1 MRTNHAVG
9 SDVRSSPGRAH
20 DPTAVDGAVQ
30 AAMSGRPDAEHV
42 EAAASSWGPTRSRPV
57 TWHDPSV
64 VAAGARQ
71 RSGLDALRAI
81 RDGALPPWPMQ
92 RLLQMDLVTLEQG
105 RVEVR
110 CAVDESVY
118 NLLGAVHGGL
128 VCTLLDTVA
137 GCAVLST
144 LPRGTGF
151 TSIELKVSFLRPVAV
166 ASGPLTAVGT
176 VVKAGRR
183 IAFAEGQVVDVAGR
197 DVATASSSSLIFSVS
212 PEEAPPEVGG
222 ITTETGCDQLS
233 AVPAQRIDRRTG
245 RGPGSWGPDGRPG
258 WTADEP

>member
-1 MRTNHAVG
+1 
-9 SDVRSSPGRAH
+9 
-20 DPTAVDGAVQ
+20 
-30 AAMSGRPDAEHV
+30 
-42 EAAASSWGPTRSRPV
+42 
-57 TWHDPSV
+57 
-64 VAAGARQ
+64 
-71 RSGLDALRAI
+71 
-81 RDGALPPWPMQ
+81 MQ

-166 ASGPLTAVGT
+166 ASGPLTAVGA
-176 VVKAGRR
+176 VVKGGRR
-183 IAFAEGQVVDVAGR
+183 IAFTEGQVVDAAGR
-197 DVATASSSSLIFSVS
+197 AVATASSSLLVFSVP
-212 PEEAPPEVGG
+212 PEDAPPEVGVIMPG
-222 ITTETGCDQLS
+222 TGCDQLS
-233 AVPAQRIDRRTG
+233 AVPAQRIDDRTG
-245 RGPGSWGPDGRPG
+245 RGPGCWGPDGRPG
-258 WTADEP
+258 RKADKP

>member
-1 MRTNHAVG
+1 MRTNQAARNHVL
-9 SDVRSSPGRAH
+9 SSPGRARE
-20 DPTAVDGAVQ
+20 PRAVRESTE
-30 AAMSGRPDAEHV
+30 AAMSGRPDAEDLG
-42 EAAASSWGPTRSRPV
+42 AASSSWGPARSRLA

-71 RSGLDALRAI
+71 RSGLDALREI

-151 TSIELKVSFLRPVAV
+151 TSIELKVSFLRPIAV
-166 ASGPLTAVGT
+166 ASGPLTAVGR
-176 VVKAGRR
+176 VLKAGRR
-183 IAFAEGQVVDVAGR
+183 IAFAEGQVVDAAGR
-197 DVATASSSSLIFSVS
+197 DVATASSSLLIFSVPQEDGS
-212 PEEAPPEVGG
+212 PEAGA
-222 ITTETGCDQLS
+222 IMTETGCDQLS
-233 AVPAQRIDRRTG
+233 AVPAQQIARRTG
-245 RGPGSWGPDGRPG
+245 RGPESWGPGGRPG
-258 WTADEP
+258 WKADKP

>member
-1 MRTNHAVG
+1 
-9 SDVRSSPGRAH
+9 
-20 DPTAVDGAVQ
+20 
-30 AAMSGRPDAEHV
+30 
-42 EAAASSWGPTRSRPV
+42 
-57 TWHDPSV
+57 
-64 VAAGARQ
+64 
-71 RSGLDALRAI
+71 
-81 RDGALPPWPMQ
+81 
-92 RLLQMDLVTLEQG
+92 
-105 RVEVR
+105 VEVR

-197 DVATASSSSLIFSVS
+197 DVAAASSSSLIFPVP
-212 PEEAPPEVGG
+212 PEDGPPEVDA
-222 ITTETGCDQLS
+222 ITTETGCDQRS

-245 RGPGSWGPDGRPG
+245 RGPGAWGPDGRPG
-258 WTADEP
+258 WKADEP

>member
-1 MRTNHAVG
+1 MRTNQAARSHVL
-9 SDVRSSPGRAH
+9 SSPGRAH
-20 DPTAVDGAVQ
+20 EPRAVRESTE
-30 AAMSGRPDAEHV
+30 AAMSGRPDAEDLG
-42 EAAASSWGPTRSRPV
+42 AAASLWGPARSRLV
-57 TWHDPSV
+57 TWRDPSV
-64 VAAGARQ
+64 VASGTRR

-81 RDGALPPWPMQ
+81 REGALPPWPMQ

-118 NLLGAVHGGL
+118 SPLGAVHGGL

-166 ASGPLTAVGT
+166 ASGPLTAVGR

-183 IAFAEGQVVDVAGR
+183 IAFAEGQVVDAAGR
-197 DVATASSSSLIFSVS
+197 DVATASSSLLVFPV
-212 PEEAPPEVGG
+212 PPEGDPSDAGG
-222 ITTETGCDQLS
+222 TTTETGRDQRC
-233 AVPAQRIDRRTG
+233 AIPAQRIDRPTG
-245 RGPGSWGPDGRPG
+245 RGPGSSGPDDRPG
-258 WTADEP
+258 SKADRS

>member
-1 MRTNHAVG
+1 
-9 SDVRSSPGRAH
+9 
-20 DPTAVDGAVQ
+20 
-30 AAMSGRPDAEHV
+30 
-42 EAAASSWGPTRSRPV
+42 V

-64 VAAGARQ
+64 VAAGTRQ

-92 RLLQMDLVTLEQG
+92 RLLQMDLVTFEQG

-151 TSIELKVSFLRPVAV
+151 TSIELKVSFLRPVV
-166 ASGPLTAVGT
+166 LGSGPLTAIGT

-183 IAFAEGQVVDVAGR
+183 IAFAEGEVVDAAGR
-197 DVATASSSSLIFSVS
+197 DVATASSSALIFSVS
-212 PEEAPPEVGG
+212 PEEAPPDVGG

-233 AVPAQRIDRRTG
+233 AVPAQRIDRPTG
-245 RGPGSWGPDGRPG
+245 RGPGSSGPDDRPESK
-258 WTADEP
+258 ADMS